1 MKTKFRLASQ
11 ICTAVLAISFV
22 HAQEFRSTVTD
33 TVSDPANARVANA
46 TVVATEVQTGT
57 KAQTVSDSA
66 GQYTPF
72 LQPGEYSISLQ
83 ASGFKE
89 FVRKSV
95 HAGSGDR
102 VSIDI
107 PLEVGNTRIVNRR
120 SEAGPGGI
128 PACPSHQRAVR
139 SRHRG
144 GLLRILRRRFCA
156 RRLACAQEF
165 HC

>member
-11 ICTAVLAISFV
+11 ICAALLAFNSV
-22 HAQEFRSTVTD
+22 HAQEFRSTVTG

-66 GQYTPF
+66 GQYTLPF
-72 LQPGEYSISLQ
+72 LQPGEYSISVQ

-95 HAGSGDR
+95 H
-102 VSIDI
+102 
-107 PLEVGNTRIVNRR
+107 VG
-120 SEAGPGGI
+120 
-128 PACPSHQRAVR
+128 
-139 SRHRG
+139 
-144 GLLRILRRRFCA
+144 
-156 RRLACAQEF
+156 
-165 HC
+165 